1 MMWMYC
7 DGCIFCFFRQ
17 KTAYEVRISDWS
29 SYVCSSD
36 LPCDPVERVLALSDV
51 GSEKPPGGISETC
64 RRQKRG
70 DCRRFVLTSAPV
82 RGLGLIHP
90 APYTKSLPV
99 TAITNRSFRPVAGQ
113 DFGQDCPAPIR
124 RSVTETLADGILCSI
139 RSVFLK
145 SFGH

>member
-1 MMWMYC
+1 M
-7 DGCIFCFFRQ
+7 
-17 KTAYEVRISDWS
+17 RISDWS
-29 SYVCSSD
+29 SDVCSSD
-36 LPCDPVERVLALSDV
+36 L
-51 GSEKPPGGISETC
+51 ETC

-124 RSVTETLADGILCSI
+124 RSVTETLAKGIPCSI
-139 RSVFLK
+139 RS
-145 SFGH
+145 SFIGRKCAV